1 MLSNREP
8 IVDRLTENDP
18 NLVKLDLSS
27 FLQDEDFHELQQAMR
42 ANKTVEKVV
51 VDFQWLEESYSK
63 PASFELLQTVG
74 VMQKLDKLMIFDHGR
89 EGIAME
95 AMASA
100 MSRNLKALDVV
111 RLEFS
116 TMKDVEC
123 FAEAIREHESLE
135 RFSSHRLT
143 LAEGVTL
150 DPLFKALQTLPNLR
164 AVCLSFDWDLR
175 ASYVN
180 EAGALVSLC
189 QSKSLQELKLWSRQL
204 DDNCCVAIAKALRL
218 NTTLKTLDLQC
229 QVIGSDG
236 LEEITNMME
245 QNYTIENV
253 KTAKTAG
260 RRASLAN
267 RIEMYTRLNRAGRR
281 VLLVNDQASK
291 ADWVE
296 KLIEGKEDFDAVFY
310 FIRSNPSL
318 FFMEQ

>member
-1 MLSNREP
+1 MKFVLIRGK
-8 IVDRLTENDP
+8 NDSP
-18 NLVKLDLSS
+18 
-27 FLQDEDFHELQQAMR
+27 
-42 ANKTVEKVV
+42 
-51 VDFQWLEESYSK
+51 
-63 PASFELLQTVG
+63 
-74 VMQKLDKLMIFDHGR
+74 
-89 EGIAME
+89 
-95 AMASA
+95 
-100 MSRNLKALDVV
+100 
-111 RLEFS
+111 
-116 TMKDVEC
+116 
-123 FAEAIREHESLE
+123 
-135 RFSSHRLT
+135 
-143 LAEGVTL
+143 
-150 DPLFKALQTLPNLR
+150 
-164 AVCLSFDWDLR
+164 
-175 ASYVN
+175 
-180 EAGALVSLC
+180 
-189 QSKSLQELKLWSRQL
+189 
-204 DDNCCVAIAKALRL
+204 AKALRL